1 MNIKLSTLI
10 EKLNLK
16 GICNNEAAEI
26 ETPFTDSR
34 THVDSS
40 HAIFFALTTSC
51 NDGHRYIHDLYSRG
65 VRNFVVSGEM
75 LNEPFRHDDCN
86 YIVADGNR
94 SVLDILQESARYVRS
109 LVHCPVIAITGS
121 RGKTVLKQ
129 MIADSMSGT
138 RVTTSPR
145 SWNSQIGVPLS
156 IWRLSEE
163 SQLGVFE
170 AGISK
175 HGEMDRLREIIQPE
189 IGIFT
194 ELTDEHSRDFDNL
207 EDKCREKCRLFTG
220 CETIIYIVGN
230 PVVDKCISEIGA
242 GKHIFPARDYHE
254 IVEIVHRLT
263 GLDSTEKNKTEIV
276 STRIDIN
283 DGQDGN
289 TFAFDYY
296 SNDLDGVETA
306 LDSITRRTATTRPL
320 TLIIGD
326 IAPRGE
332 ELTAVYDKLEKI
344 LLQYGVNRVV
354 GIGTEIGARL
364 KDFTQEIQ
372 CESVTDVDSFISR
385 FECADFPDSVI
396 LIKGEPGKGF
406 ERIKSWLEDSRHE
419 TTLEVNLDSLIN
431 NFNYF
436 RSLVKPGTGMVAMVK
451 ADAYGTGAV
460 EVARTLQS
468 QGASYLAV
476 AVVEE
481 GLALRRAGI
490 SMPIMVLNPIT
501 SNYNA
506 LFSRGLE
513 PTVFSLRELKTLSK
527 YVPVNQTEPYPIHI
541 KLDTGMHRFGL
552 AESELEAFMNE
563 LDKYP
568 QFKVATIF
576 SHLATADV
584 PSMNDY
590 TAFQLENYQR
600 MSSYIV
606 SRLDYPVKRH
616 ILNTAGIMRYPDH
629 QYDMVRLGI
638 GLYGISPLTEKNEHL
653 SPVATLS
660 TTISALQDRKPGE
673 TVGYSRK
680 GIVESDSTIATIPI
694 GYADGLNRHL
704 GNGHTMMLV
713 NGKECPTIGNICM
726 DISMVNVTGSNAHE
740 GDRVE
745 IFGKNIPIEKLA
757 ETLDT
762 IPYEILTSIAPRVK
776 RTYYRE

>member
-263 GLDSTEKNKTEIV
+263 GLDPTEKNKTEIV
-276 STRIDIN
+276 
-283 DGQDGN
+283 
-289 TFAFDYY
+289 
-296 SNDLDGVETA
+296 
-306 LDSITRRTATTRPL
+306 
-320 TLIIGD
+320 
-326 IAPRGE
+326 
-332 ELTAVYDKLEKI
+332 
-344 LLQYGVNRVV
+344 
-354 GIGTEIGARL
+354 
-364 KDFTQEIQ
+364 
-372 CESVTDVDSFISR
+372 
-385 FECADFPDSVI
+385 
-396 LIKGEPGKGF
+396 
-406 ERIKSWLEDSRHE
+406 
-419 TTLEVNLDSLIN
+419 
-431 NFNYF
+431 
-436 RSLVKPGTGMVAMVK
+436 
-451 ADAYGTGAV
+451 
-460 EVARTLQS
+460 
-468 QGASYLAV
+468 
-476 AVVEE
+476 
-481 GLALRRAGI
+481 
-490 SMPIMVLNPIT
+490 IMKN
-501 SNYNA
+501 
-506 LFSRGLE
+506 
-513 PTVFSLRELKTLSK
+513 FSL
-527 YVPVNQTEPYPIHI
+527 
-541 KLDTGMHRFGL
+541 
-552 AESELEAFMNE
+552 
-563 LDKYP
+563 
-568 QFKVATIF
+568 
-576 SHLATADV
+576 
-584 PSMNDY
+584 
-590 TAFQLENYQR
+590 
-600 MSSYIV
+600 
-606 SRLDYPVKRH
+606 
-616 ILNTAGIMRYPDH
+616 
-629 QYDMVRLGI
+629 
-638 GLYGISPLTEKNEHL
+638 LT
-653 SPVATLS
+653 
-660 TTISALQDRKPGE
+660 
-673 TVGYSRK
+673 
-680 GIVESDSTIATIPI
+680 
-694 GYADGLNRHL
+694 
-704 GNGHTMMLV
+704 
-713 NGKECPTIGNICM
+713 
-726 DISMVNVTGSNAHE
+726 
-740 GDRVE
+740 
-745 IFGKNIPIEKLA
+745 
-757 ETLDT
+757 
-762 IPYEILTSIAPRVK
+762 
-776 RTYYRE
+776 